1 MNVFLFSM
9 LMVLV
14 VDRVKVFRRK
24 KQKFRIVRMVI
35 RV

>member
-14 VDRVKVFRRK
+14 VDRVKVFRRM
-24 KQKFRIVRMVI
+24 KQKFRIVRMGI

>member
-24 KQKFRIVRMVI
+24 KQKFRIVRMGI